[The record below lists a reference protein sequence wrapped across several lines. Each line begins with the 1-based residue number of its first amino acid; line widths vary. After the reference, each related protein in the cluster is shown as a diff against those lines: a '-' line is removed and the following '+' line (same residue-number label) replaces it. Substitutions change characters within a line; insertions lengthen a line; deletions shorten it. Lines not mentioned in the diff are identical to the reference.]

1 MKTSFNC
8 ILQSFGNNV
17 AIVVPP
23 ENLEE
28 LQAGKRPPVK
38 VWVNEY
44 EYQSTIAS
52 MNGQFL
58 LPFAKEHRERSG
70 YQGGDSVAVT
80 LTLESNNREV
90 LLPDDLTI
98 ALTDN
103 DLMNIFEE
111 KSYSIRKEFVRQVI
125 DSKKVETRIKRIQL
139 IIEQLNPDQ

>member
-1 MKTSFNC
+1 MKSSFTC

-17 AIVVPP
+17 AIVVPS

-38 VWVNEY
+38 VRINEY

-80 LTLESNNREV
+80 LTLESNDREV

-125 DSKKVETRIKRIQL
+125 DSKRVETRIKRIQL

>member
-1 MKTSFNC
+1 MKTTFTC
-8 ILQSFGNNV
+8 TLQSFGNNV

-38 VWVNEY
+38 VRVNEY

-52 MNGQFL
+52 MSGQFL

-70 YQGGDSVAVT
+70 YKGGDSVTVT

-90 LLPDDLTI
+90 LLPDDLTK
-98 ALTDN
+98 ALTEN
-103 DLMNIFEE
+103 QVMNVFEE

-125 DSKKVETRIKRIQL
+125 DSKKEETRIKRIQS
-139 IIEQLNPDQ
+139 IIEQLTSNQ